1 MLLIKWHIPYN
12 IINKIVLLESIKKKS
27 KFLLCFL
34 IYVAEQNSF
43 FHLTHFRAR
52 SIPSKTTVKGLFIM
66 QFRRKKKNLW
76 AEFCPPPPPNS
87 YAEILI
93 SCKLECDCI

>member
-1 MLLIKWHIPYN
+1 MLLIKWHITYN

-27 KFLLCFL
+27 KFLLWFL

-66 QFRRKKKNLW
+66 QFRRKKKIYGLNSVPHL
-76 AEFCPPPPPNS
+76 PPIHMLKS
-87 YAEILI
+87 
-93 SCKLECDCI
+93 